1 MNIIELKRQ
10 LEEKKIEAR
19 GLIETDLEKAEATA
33 KEVRELQKKIDL
45 LEEMEVQEKRDLE
58 KQKENKKEEKEKEM
72 KVNEIRSF
80 TKAVLGYELSGEE
93 RAAVKTTD
101 NAAVVPSQF
110 INDLQEIKKGYGSLK
125 PYVDIIPVTK
135 NNGTIPVIDL
145 DQNALLEVKEGA
157 TITDGTLATTPL
169 SFECKKY
176 GLITTLTSEL
186 VDDAEVEIE
195 GLVRKNFAEIV
206 TVKENAKILEVLE
219 AGKTDVTTTDY
230 TIIETEIDS
239 ALPSVKAGL
248 TLFTNV
254 SMYAYLKNEKDKQGR
269 NLNLITNVNGTEYF
283 HGVPVVVYDSA
294 LGIEADADKKVAYLA
309 NAKEAVKFMDRK
321 QVTVAKSTEA
331 GFNDDT
337 VKIRILERFD
347 VMAGSKRSIKKF
359 AIAATV

>member
-1 MNIIELKRQ
+1 MDIIELKRQ
-10 LEEKKIEAR
+10 LAEKKVEAR
-19 GLIETDLEKAEATA
+19 GLIETDLEKAETTA

-58 KQKENKKEEKEKEM
+58 KQQENKKEKRKEEM
-72 KVNEIRSF
+72 AVNEVRSF
-80 TKAVLGYELSGEE
+80 TKAVLGHELNAEE
-93 RAAVKTTD
+93 RATIKTTD
-101 NAAVVPSQF
+101 NATVIPPQF

-125 PYVDIIPVTK
+125 SYVDIISVNK
-135 NNGTIPVIDL
+135 NAGTIPVIDL

-157 TITDGTLATTPL
+157 TITDGTLATTEL

-176 GLITTLTSEL
+176 GLITTLSSEL
-186 VDDAEVEIE
+186 IDDAEVEIE

-206 TVKENAKILEVLE
+206 TVKENVEILAVLE
-219 AGKTDVTTTDY
+219 AGKADVVTTDY
-230 TIIETEIDS
+230 TVIETEIDS

-248 TLFTNV
+248 VLFVNV
-254 SMYAYLKNEKDKQGR
+254 GMYAYLKNEKDKQGR
-269 NLNLITNVNGTEYF
+269 NLNLITNVNGAEYF
-283 HGVPVVVYDSA
+283 HGIQLIVYDGA
-294 LGIEADADKKVAYLA
+294 LGALTDATNKVAYLA

-359 AIAATV
+359 SIATE